1 MRITRAD
8 CELLRV
14 PLSRPRASPKEESAG
29 RLNQVIVLLVR
40 LDADEGLSG
49 LGFAYAL
56 QGSGRALHAVAV
68 DDLAPLLVGEDPL
81 DHERLAAKVYWRT
94 QTVGRRG
101 LVAQAYSAFD
111 LALWDLKGKVAGL
124 PLYKLLGGA
133 RESAPAYGSD
143 SAWLWMSVEQI
154 VEASRPYVEQGMM
167 GIKVKVGADP
177 ESDAERLTALREA
190 LGDEGGL
197 GGGGNQGQ

>member
-8 CELLRV
+8 CQLLRV
-14 PLSRPRASPKEESAG
+14 PLSRPRASPQEESAG
-29 RLNQVIVLLVR
+29 RLNQVAVLLVR
-40 LDADEGLSG
+40 LDTDQGPSG

-56 QGSGRALHAVAV
+56 QGSGRALHALAV

-81 DHERLAAKVYWRT
+81 DHERLAAKAYWRT

-111 LALWDLKGKVAGL
+111 LALWDLKGKAAGL

-143 SAWLWMSVEQI
+143 TGWLWMGGDEI
-154 VEASRPYVEQGMM
+154 VEASRPYVEQGLV
-167 GIKVKVGADP
+167 GFKVKIGHDDP
-177 ESDAERLTALREA
+177 EADARRL
-190 LGDEGGL
+190 
-197 GGGGNQGQ
+197 